1 MRRFP
6 SLTVVRTELRPWW
19 RTRPL
24 RGIALGWFLAILIT
38 VLLLLVPTPFPI
50 WGYLVFP
57 IAWVSDGISTTR
69 VLATVAF
76 DVLTLLGV
84 IAALVSSPW
93 ISAGSRRPAPGSRAG
108 AGELLLA
115 AWARSLAA
123 WTPVA
128 PLLIA
133 ATALGGATWSAL
145 ILLLIFLTALTGAW
159 CGIGLGAAALVRGGA
174 GAGPGR
180 RRPARTGRADRLADE
195 RRRPPAA
202 HGHLDPARHQP
213 RRGSL
218 RCRAPLDPHEPVG
231 DVRHR
236 RRRRPGP
243 HRRRGADEPGD
254 RAHVVRLPGHGT
266 DPGRHR
272 TRALRPARTPV
283 RGPRPSRRRGRRAG
297 RRRTVG
303 AAGAGSNSTDI
314 PTSVWPPSAFP
325 GREANTIV
333 DIRRVAASAAP
344 SPTSQ
349 EPP

>member
-123 WTPVA
+123 WAPVA

-159 CGIGLGAAALVRGGA
+159 CGIGLGATALVRSGAAARALALAVVVLLALGGPTAWLMSAVDHPRPTATWILPATSPVVGVSDVVHRSTRTNLWEIFALAVDDARVRTGDGTRTSPGTAPMWSVCLGTALTLGGA
-174 GAGPGR
+174 G
-180 RRPARTGRADRLADE
+180 LALS
-195 RRRPPAA
+195 A
-202 HGHLDPARHQP
+202 
-213 RRGSL
+213 
-218 RCRAPLDPHEPVG
+218 
-231 DVRHR
+231 
-236 RRRRPGP
+236 
-243 HRRRGADEPGD
+243 
-254 RAHVVRLPGHGT
+254 
-266 DPGRHR
+266 
-272 TRALRPARTPV
+272 
-283 RGPRPSRRRGRRAG
+283 RRGRRCEDRARPAGAEEGPADAG
-297 RRRTVG
+297 R
-303 AAGAGSNSTDI
+303 
-314 PTSVWPPSAFP
+314 
-325 GREANTIV
+325 
-333 DIRRVAASAAP
+333 
-344 SPTSQ
+344 
-349 EPP
+349 

>member
-1 MRRFP
+1 MRRSP
-6 SLTVVRTELRPWW
+6 SLTAVRAELRPWW
-19 RTRPL
+19 QTRPL
-24 RGIALGWFLAILIT
+24 RSIALGWSLAILIT

-174 GAGPGR
+174 AARALALAVVGLLALGGPTAWLMSAADHPRPTATWILPATSPVVGVSDVVHRSTRTNLWETFAIAVDDARVRTGDGARTSPGTAPMWSVCLGAALALGGAG
-180 RRPARTGRADRLADE
+180 LALS
-195 RRRPPAA
+195 A
-202 HGHLDPARHQP
+202 
-213 RRGSL
+213 
-218 RCRAPLDPHEPVG
+218 
-231 DVRHR
+231 
-236 RRRRPGP
+236 
-243 HRRRGADEPGD
+243 
-254 RAHVVRLPGHGT
+254 
-266 DPGRHR
+266 
-272 TRALRPARTPV
+272 
-283 RGPRPSRRRGRRAG
+283 RRGRRCEDRARPAGAEGGAADAG
-297 RRRTVG
+297 R
-303 AAGAGSNSTDI
+303 
-314 PTSVWPPSAFP
+314 
-325 GREANTIV
+325 
-333 DIRRVAASAAP
+333 
-344 SPTSQ
+344 
-349 EPP
+349 

>member
-1 MRRFP
+1 MRRSP
-6 SLTVVRTELRPWW
+6 SLTAVRAELRPWW

-24 RGIALGWFLAILIT
+24 RSIALGWSLAILIT

-159 CGIGLGAAALVRGGA
+159 CGIGLGAAALVRSGAAARALALAVVVLLALGGPTAWLMSAVDHPRPTATWILPATSPVVGISDVVHRSTRTNLWEIFALAVDDARVRTGGGTRTSPGPAPMWPVCLGTALALGGA
-174 GAGPGR
+174 GLALSARCGR
-180 RRPARTGRADRLADE
+180 RCEDRARPADAE
-195 RRRPPAA
+195 
-202 HGHLDPARHQP
+202 
-213 RRGSL
+213 
-218 RCRAPLDPHEPVG
+218 E
-231 DVRHR
+231 
-236 RRRRPGP
+236 
-243 HRRRGADEPGD
+243 
-254 RAHVVRLPGHGT
+254 
-266 DPGRHR
+266 
-272 TRALRPARTPV
+272 
-283 RGPRPSRRRGRRAG
+283 
-297 RRRTVG
+297 G
-303 AAGAGSNSTDI
+303 AADAG
-314 PTSVWPPSAFP
+314 
-325 GREANTIV
+325 
-333 DIRRVAASAAP
+333 
-344 SPTSQ
+344 Q
-349 EPP
+349 